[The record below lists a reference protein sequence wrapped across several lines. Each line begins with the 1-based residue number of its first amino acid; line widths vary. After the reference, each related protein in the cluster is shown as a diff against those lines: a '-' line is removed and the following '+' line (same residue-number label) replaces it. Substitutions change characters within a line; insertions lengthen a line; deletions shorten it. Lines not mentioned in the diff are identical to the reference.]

1 MNAIWQVLLALLA
14 AVGLLA
20 LGWLTFG
27 RLLTPV
33 GGGGGRSGVRGG
45 ARVWGRGPPGTGR
58 EGSALAAGR
67 RAGPLHHRHRRR
79 RAGRYG
85 AGGGR
90 GPAGPRP
97 GDRPLPGGAAG
108 GVHQGM
114 KGSAGRRTFFCAQG
128 PGGAFP
134 ARQSGRN
141 CVCRSTNR
149 GTDDMISREKR
160 EGAASMQEAELTY
173 IEGTVDAVIYQNRE
187 NGYTVLR
194 LDAGEGRGLTVV
206 GACPAWRR
214 VRASQSRGHG
224 CTTPPTGSSSRPRRW
239 SGGCPQAPRP
249 SLTTWPPARCGA
261 SAPPPPGGWWRS
273 SGRRP

>member
-33 GGGGGRSGVRGG
+33 GGGGGGPVYAVVPASGDG
-45 ARVWGRGPPGTGR
+45 AHLER

-114 KGSAGRRTFFCAQG
+114 KRVRRPADFFLRAGAGRR
-128 PGGAFP
+128 
-134 ARQSGRN
+134 
-141 CVCRSTNR
+141 
-149 GTDDMISREKR
+149 IS
-160 EGAASMQEAELTY
+160 GAAKRTK
-173 IEGTVDAVIYQNRE
+173 
-187 NGYTVLR
+187 LR
-194 LDAGEGRGLTVV
+194 LPVDK
-206 GACPAWRR
+206 
-214 VRASQSRGHG
+214 SGH
-224 CTTPPTGSSSRPRRW
+224 R
-239 SGGCPQAPRP
+239 
-249 SLTTWPPARCGA
+249 
-261 SAPPPPGGWWRS
+261 
-273 SGRRP
+273 

>member
-33 GGGGGRSGVRGG
+33 GGGGGGPVYAVVPASGDG
-45 ARVWGRGPPGTGR
+45 AHLEQDVKGLLWLR
-58 EGSALAAGR
+58 GR

-114 KGSAGRRTFFCAQG
+114 KRVRRPADFFLRAGAGRR
-128 PGGAFP
+128 
-134 ARQSGRN
+134 
-141 CVCRSTNR
+141 
-149 GTDDMISREKR
+149 IS
-160 EGAASMQEAELTY
+160 GAAKRTK
-173 IEGTVDAVIYQNRE
+173 
-187 NGYTVLR
+187 LR
-194 LDAGEGRGLTVV
+194 LPVDK
-206 GACPAWRR
+206 
-214 VRASQSRGHG
+214 SGH
-224 CTTPPTGSSSRPRRW
+224 R
-239 SGGCPQAPRP
+239 
-249 SLTTWPPARCGA
+249 
-261 SAPPPPGGWWRS
+261 
-273 SGRRP
+273 